1 MTPPTDPSSSDDS
14 GLNPAEW
21 DEVDDSESSCR
32 RESLGRNAALSS
44 VRRVISPREEIVLGP
59 IIGRGSFGVVYK
71 GSWKGQIVAVK
82 ELFDA
87 TVHEEEAAILSVLS
101 HRNVVGYRCESVTAE
116 QRLLVTEFVP
126 NGTVYEVL
134 KFGKLHLTY
143 ARLVNWLMQIA
154 EGMNYLH
161 CGAPLTVGAS
171 LAWAYAVC
179 CLSYPIAT
187 RCDGSKRPLR
197 YLQIMHRDLKSHN
210 ILCDLSANCL
220 KIADFNT
227 AKATS
232 ASTAKGT
239 RVGTVC
245 WMAPE
250 VLRNEPYSRKVGLCA
265 LHARPYGAARSTE
278 PFLVKQADVWSYGVC
293 MWELLTGCV
302 PFDGMESNQAI
313 TLLEARAV
321 QPVARPTRT
330 YRWPSA
336 FGEGSSSC
344 RSQKRVTLG

>member
-1 MTPPTDPSSSDDS
+1 
-14 GLNPAEW
+14 
-21 DEVDDSESSCR
+21 
-32 RESLGRNAALSS
+32 
-44 VRRVISPREEIVLGP
+44 
-59 IIGRGSFGVVYK
+59 
-71 GSWKGQIVAVK
+71 
-82 ELFDA
+82 
-87 TVHEEEAAILSVLS
+87 
-101 HRNVVGYRCESVTAE
+101 
-116 QRLLVTEFVP
+116 
-126 NGTVYEVL
+126 
-134 KFGKLHLTY
+134 
-143 ARLVNWLMQIA
+143 
-154 EGMNYLH
+154 
-161 CGAPLTVGAS
+161 
-171 LAWAYAVC
+171 
-179 CLSYPIAT
+179 
-187 RCDGSKRPLR
+187 
-197 YLQIMHRDLKSHN
+197 MHRDLKSHN

-250 VLRNEPYSRKVGLCA
+250 VLRNEPYSRTVGLCA

-278 PFLVKQADVWSYGVC
+278 PFLVRQADVWSYGVC

-313 TLLEARAV
+313 TPLEARAV
-321 QPVARPTRT
+321 QRVARPTRT

-344 RSQKRVTLG
+344 RSQKRVTRG